1 MAKHRMVSLRRKSSK
16 NEAPEAAPESV
27 FPVTLFIS
35 DPELSKLGLEDFE
48 VGEIHE
54 LRARVKVESVSMHE
68 GSEGKDRSITL
79 ALTDAEVNSAHSE
92 ADKAKK
98 LFGK

>member
-1 MAKHRMVSLRRKSSK
+1 MAQHRMVSLRRKPSK
-16 NEAPEAAPESV
+16 TDSVEAPTKSL
-27 FPVTLFIS
+27 FPVTLFIN

-54 LRARVKVESVSMHE
+54 LRAIVKVESVSMHE
-68 GSEGKDRSITL
+68 GSGGKDRSITL

-98 LFGK
+98 LFGE